1 MTGSPTGG
9 ALAPFPANHFDYDVM
24 PMQATLTA
32 DPRTHR
38 PRTVPLVVESASRRR
53 EGVSSRG
60 RTPHCMPLAKWDRR
74 LFDASQNVP
83 LVGPCLLVLLLT
95 LLLQRTNIDLTVS
108 GFFHNGASNRGFTF
122 AGHPLLTGIYYG
134 GLLPAW
140 LLGLGSLGI
149 LVAAAVRLISPAGN
163 RGALFLLA
171 FFGIGPLLLV
181 NVGYKGY
188 WGRPRPDQ
196 TTCFGGTQQFLPVL
210 EKGAVARYHSFP
222 SGHAAAGFCLIA
234 PAFLLYRRRPRLAGG
249 CLCCGLL
256 CGLIVGLGRI
266 IQGRHF
272 ASDVVWAAAVVYFTC
287 CALDYLILAKAPAAA
302 GQHAPPMI
310 GSGRLPARQTRHEE
324 LQPAA
329 QPQSPQR
336 KAA

>member
-1 MTGSPTGG
+1 MTGGPTGG
-9 ALAPFPANHFDYDVM
+9 ALALFPANHFDYDVM

-38 PRTVPLVVESASRRR
+38 PRTASLVATGASVGRGESDR
-53 EGVSSRG
+53 RG
-60 RTPHCMPLAKWDRR
+60 RTAHCMPLAQWDRR
-74 LFDASQNVP
+74 LFDAGQNVP
-83 LVGPCLLVLLLT
+83 LVGPCLLVLLAT
-95 LLLQRTNIDLTVS
+95 LLFQRTGADLAIS
-108 GFFHNGASNRGFTF
+108 ALFHDVALDRGFTF
-122 AGHPLLTGIYYG
+122 AGHPLLLAIYYG

-149 LVAAAVRLISPAGN
+149 LAAAAVRLISPAGN

-181 NVGYKGY
+181 NVAYKGY

-196 TTCFGGTQQFLPVL
+196 TTCFGGSQQFLPVL

-302 GQHAPPMI
+302 RQHAPPMI